1 MLPVSDAPIE
11 MANCDARSLPLPLEE
26 VDIVVTSPPY
36 INVFN
41 YHQQYR
47 KSVETMGW
55 DLLEVA
61 RSEIGSNRK
70 HRANRFLTVTQCC
83 LDMLGVFEE
92 LRRVCRPNARIIVVV
107 GRESNVRKTVFFNGE
122 IVAGVAVRCAG
133 FCFSSRQERVF
144 QNRFGESIVED
155 ILHFTLQPLA
165 ARSPTRAYDLAR
177 EVLTAALE
185 RVPGRVRIRP
195 PERHRPH
202 RGGDPFTDLPRRD
215 RPGSP
220 RPTTQVG

>member
-1 MLPVSDAPIE
+1 
-11 MANCDARSLPLPLEE
+11 
-26 VDIVVTSPPY
+26 
-36 INVFN
+36 
-41 YHQQYR
+41 
-47 KSVETMGW
+47 MGW

-70 HRANRFLTVTQCC
+70 HRANRFLTVTQYC

-92 LRRVCRPNARIIVVV
+92 LRRVCRPSARIIVVV

-133 FCFSSRQERVF
+133 LCFSSRQERVF

-185 RVPGRVRIRP
+185 RVPAESESDLRSAIDRIAEVTPSPIYRAGIPQGVRP
-195 PERHRPH
+195 A
-202 RGGDPFTDLPRRD
+202 
-215 RPGSP
+215 
-220 RPTTQVG
+220 TQVG